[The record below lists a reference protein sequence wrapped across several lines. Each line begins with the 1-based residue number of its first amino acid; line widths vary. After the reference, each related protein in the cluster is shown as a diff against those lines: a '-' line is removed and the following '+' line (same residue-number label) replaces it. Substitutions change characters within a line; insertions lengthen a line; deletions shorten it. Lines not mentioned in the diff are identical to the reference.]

1 MTARTHIKHRN
12 EHPTTM
18 NDWIVGVDLGGR
30 SRGALVFGH
39 WLGDGSDCVTGMY
52 VLEAWARSYVGSDVV
67 STVHHAVFTTAC
79 ELGISP
85 PARVRVVEAE
95 HVEEA
100 LAQAAQDGAGLVLG
114 RAARAGEASLVHLGR
129 VARRLLRILPGP
141 VVVVPPDLAAVAPGP
156 ILVATNLDLS
166 TSAALPFARALAA
179 RHDRP
184 LELVHIGELHNDLVD
199 EPSWLAAREEYRSEV
214 ECAVNVW
221 MHDHHLDPMPC
232 HIAYGDP
239 VVKIVEIAA
248 ARQAA
253 LVVVGSRR
261 LGAGARMFV
270 SSAAS
275 RLAGLATCPVAVV
288 PPVCEVNR

>member
-1 MTARTHIKHRN
+1 MQQHN
-12 EHPTTM
+12 ERPPLP
-18 NDWIVGVDLGGR
+18 NDWIVGLDLGGR
-30 SRGALVFGH
+30 SRGALVFIH
-39 WLGDGSDCVTGMY
+39 WLDDGSDRVTGMY
-52 VLEAWARSYVGSDVV
+52 VLEAWARPYVGGDVA

-79 ELGISP
+79 ELDISP
-85 PARVRVVEAE
+85 PARVHIVEAE
-95 HVEEA
+95 RAEEA
-100 LAQAAQDGAGLVLG
+100 LAQAAQNRAGLVLG

-141 VVVVPPDLAAVAPGP
+141 VVVVPPDLATVAPGP

-184 LELVHIGELHNDLVD
+184 LELVHIGELRHNDLID

-214 ECAVNVW
+214 ECAINVW

-239 VVKIVEIAA
+239 AEEIVEIAA

-261 LGAGARMFV
+261 LGTGVRMFV

-288 PPVCEVNR
+288 PPVYEVNR